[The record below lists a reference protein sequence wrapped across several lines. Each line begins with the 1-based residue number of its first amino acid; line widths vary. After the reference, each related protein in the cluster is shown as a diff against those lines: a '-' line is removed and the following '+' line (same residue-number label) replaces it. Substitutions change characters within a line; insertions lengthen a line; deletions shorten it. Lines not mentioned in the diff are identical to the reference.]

1 MVAMYNLSH
10 YYNEP
15 GIFKNVLYAF
25 FLTIAEVVVI
35 FGIYL
40 ASFFLSIANIP
51 QTAQNP
57 PTAFVQAMLSYVV
70 VIAVLIVLVLVN
82 GFLYM
87 RAFNK
92 LKEKSGVDSFGTAG
106 ILYLIGMIIP
116 LIAWIGWIFA
126 AIGFQRLQPTQTSPI
141 SYPATATPTL
151 YTSKTLPK
159 LWHGKL

>member
-1 MVAMYNLSH
+1 M
-10 YYNEP
+10 
-15 GIFKNVLYAF
+15 
-25 FLTIAEVVVI
+25 VI

-40 ASFFLSIANIP
+40 AIFFLSIANIP

-57 PTAFVQAMLSYVV
+57 PTAFAQAMLSYVAVIV
-70 VIAVLIVLVLVN
+70 VSIVLGLVN

-92 LKEKSGVDSFGTAG
+92 LKEKSGVDSFGTPG

-141 SYPATATPTL
+141 SYPAQPPQNFTQTKRCPNCGTENYGDASYCRTCG
-151 YTSKTLPK
+151 KTLQ
-159 LWHGKL
+159 